1 MKRFLIFV
9 TCIIPATIAFYSCAE
24 QQDPY
29 DAIQAEEI
37 SLTKQTELDGGDD
50 LVIGNINQ
58 VKITENGDILLL
70 DTQQKKIHLFG
81 SSGNFVR
88 SELSEGDGPG
98 EIRQAGRM
106 NYSNGLVQ
114 IYDWSQR
121 KLSQFI
127 LESDTQNGNLQL
139 TFSKDLRPEIYP
151 SEFHISPEGTNYV
164 LYLPE
169 LMDDEDLIKIQA
181 MSQDGELVGDPV
193 LMFPNNESIEIKNE
207 QGQRMVTFSSPHS
220 RQILPVFH
228 GNRLFL
234 GRSEQ
239 VGFEVYNLKTGEQ
252 IDSVAYKRPD
262 VELSSVEKREF
273 LDGMLERMGM
283 EGIDSSSLI
292 SQMPDLKG
300 KIRSMFYDPEGV
312 IWLKLIRDESSQTP
326 EWLLLGEDGSLRG
339 QVSEELAGL
348 VMAVHSGKVYI
359 REETE
364 EGAQYLSVYEY
375 KLQ

>member
-1 MKRFLIFV
+1 MKRFLIPV
-9 TCIIPATIAFYSCAE
+9 ICITLSTIVFYSCSE
-24 QQDPY
+24 PQKPY
-29 DAIQAEEI
+29 DSIEADEI
-37 SLTKQTELDGGDD
+37 SLTKQTELDGGDE

-58 VKITENGDILLL
+58 AEIIENGNILLL
-70 DTQQKKIHLFG
+70 DTQQKKIHLFD
-81 SSGNFVR
+81 SLGNFVR
-88 SELSEGDGPG
+88 SELSEGEGPG

-121 KLSQFI
+121 KLSQYR

-139 TFSKDLRPEIYP
+139 TFSRDIRPEIYP
-151 SEFHISPEGTNYV
+151 SEFHILPKETNYV
-164 LYLPE
+164 LFYPE
-169 LMDDEDLIKIQA
+169 PIVDEGQIRIQS

-193 LMFPNNESIEIKNE
+193 LMLPDDEIIEVRNE
-207 QGQRMVTFSSPHS
+207 QGQLMVTFSSPHS

-239 VGFEVYNLKTGEQ
+239 VGFEVYDLSTGEQ
-252 IDSVAYKRPD
+252 VDSVAYTRPD
-262 VELSSVEKREF
+262 VELTSVEKREF
-273 LDGMLERMGM
+273 MDGMLERMGM

-300 KIRSMFYDPEGV
+300 KTRSMFYDPDGI
-312 IWLKLIRDESSQTP
+312 IWLNLISEESSQTP
-326 EWLLLGEDGSLRG
+326 EWILLDEDGSLLG
-339 QVSEELAGL
+339 QVTEEFDGP
-348 VMAVHSGKVYI
+348 VMAVHHGKLYI

-364 EGAQYLSVYEY
+364 EGAQFLGVYEY
-375 KLQ
+375 GL

>member
-24 QQDPY
+24 QEDQY

-88 SELSEGDGPG
+88 SELSEGEGPG

-121 KLSQFI
+121 KLSQYR

-139 TFSKDLRPEIYP
+139 TFSRDIRPEIYP
-151 SEFHISPEGTNYV
+151 SEFHISPEETNYV
-164 LYLPE
+164 LFYPE
-169 LMDDEDLIKIQA
+169 PIVDEGQIRIQS

-193 LMFPNNESIEIKNE
+193 LMLPDDEIIEVRNE
-207 QGQRMVTFSSPHS
+207 QGQLMVTFSSPHS
-220 RQILPVFH
+220 
-228 GNRLFL
+228 
-234 GRSEQ
+234 S
-239 VGFEVYNLKTGEQ
+239 
-252 IDSVAYKRPD
+252 
-262 VELSSVEKREF
+262 
-273 LDGMLERMGM
+273 
-283 EGIDSSSLI
+283 
-292 SQMPDLKG
+292 
-300 KIRSMFYDPEGV
+300 
-312 IWLKLIRDESSQTP
+312 
-326 EWLLLGEDGSLRG
+326 
-339 QVSEELAGL
+339 
-348 VMAVHSGKVYI
+348 
-359 REETE
+359 
-364 EGAQYLSVYEY
+364 
-375 KLQ
+375 

>member
-1 MKRFLIFV
+1 MKRFLIPV
-9 TCIIPATIAFYSCAE
+9 ICITLSTIFFYSCSE
-24 QQDPY
+24 PQEPY
-29 DAIQAEEI
+29 DSIEADEI
-37 SLTKQTELDGGDD
+37 SLTKQTELDGGDE

-58 VKITENGDILLL
+58 AEIIENGNILLL
-70 DTQQKKIHLFG
+70 DTQQKKIHLFD
-81 SSGNFVR
+81 SLGNFVR
-88 SELSEGDGPG
+88 SELSEGEGPG

-121 KLSQFI
+121 KLSQYR

-139 TFSKDLRPEIYP
+139 TFSRDIRPEIYP
-151 SEFHISPEGTNYV
+151 SEFHISPEETNYV
-164 LYLPE
+164 LFYPE
-169 LMDDEDLIKIQA
+169 PIVDEGQIRIQS

-193 LMFPNNESIEIKNE
+193 LMLPDDETIEVRNE
-207 QGQRMVTFSSPHS
+207 QGQLMVTFSSPHS

-239 VGFEVYNLKTGEQ
+239 VGFEVYDLSTGEQ
-252 IDSVAYKRPD
+252 VDSVAYTRPD
-262 VELSSVEKREF
+262 VELTSVEKREF
-273 LDGMLERMGM
+273 MDGMLERMGM

-300 KIRSMFYDPEGV
+300 KTRSMFYDPDGI
-312 IWLKLIRDESSQTP
+312 IWLNLISEESSQTP
-326 EWLLLGEDGSLRG
+326 EWILLDEDGSLLG
-339 QVSEELAGL
+339 QVTEEFDGP
-348 VMAVHSGKVYI
+348 VMAVHHGKLYI

-364 EGAQYLSVYEY
+364 EGAQFLGVYEY
-375 KLQ
+375 GL